1 MPARRRFAGSESDE
15 NFSVLI
21 DSGDGVSA
29 LQQSNANLN
38 IEDPYSG
45 DEKKKYA
52 AANSFYSVGGFSVPT
67 GLTKWSTNIGSFL
80 QQQIVQ
86 TAQNVNVEQIF
97 FENNTNDT
105 RSSGVGAIADYSID
119 NNSNFDDCEET
130 VEEIVVMACRDR
142 TGEFVN
148 AIRSMQGRN
157 IARAVNIR
165 DPRKATQLQSY
176 SEFMMIAKHIGKNI
190 ASTYSKLE
198 KLTLCECISAF
209 DWFQCQ
215 LRCANFRML
224 FIQF

>member
-1 MPARRRFAGSESDE
+1 MPARRRFPGSESDE

-21 DSGDGVSA
+21 DSGDGVSGS
-29 LQQSNANLN
+29 QQQNKTNSNL

-52 AANSFYSVGGFSVPT
+52 TANSFYGVGGFSVPT

-86 TAQNVNVEQIF
+86 AQNVNVEQIF
-97 FENNTNDT
+97 FENNQSDAKPLAV
-105 RSSGVGAIADYSID
+105 SAIDATVD
-119 NNSNFDDCEET
+119 NTHFDE
-130 VEEIVVMACRDR
+130 VEEKVEELVVMACRDR
-142 TGEFVN
+142 TGEFIN

-165 DPRKATQLQSY
+165 DPRKATQLQTY

-198 KLTLCECISAF
+198 KLTLCKKF
-209 DWFQCQ
+209 V
-215 LRCANFRML
+215 NNNN
-224 FIQF
+224 

>member
-21 DSGDGVSA
+21 DSGDGVTGS
-29 LQQSNANLN
+29 QQQNHNSNS
-38 IEDPYSG
+38 IVDPYSG

-52 AANSFYSVGGFSVPT
+52 TTNNSYYSVGGFSVPS
-67 GLTKWSTNIGSFL
+67 GLTKWSSNIGSFL

-86 TAQNVNVEQIF
+86 AQNVNVEQIF
-97 FENNTNDT
+97 FQNNKNDAEPFAT
-105 RSSGVGAIADYSID
+105 AATAID
-119 NNSNFDDCEET
+119 NTVDDSIFDDCDDKP
-130 VEEIVVMACRDR
+130 EEIVVMACRDR

-165 DPRKATQLQSY
+165 DPRKATQLQTY
-176 SEFMMIAKHIGKNI
+176 SEFMMIAKQIGKNI

-198 KLTLCECISAF
+198 KLTLCKTH
-209 DWFQCQ
+209 D
-215 LRCANFRML
+215 N
-224 FIQF
+224 

>member
-21 DSGDGVSA
+21 DSGDSYGSA
-29 LQQSNANLN
+29 KQSNSTAV
-38 IEDPYSG
+38 DG

-52 AANSFYSVGGFSVPT
+52 TTNTNNRFFGVSS
-67 GLTKWSTNIGSFL
+67 GLTKFSSNIGTFL

-86 TAQNVNVEQIF
+86 ASSANVESIF
-97 FENNTNDT
+97 FEKSPVEEKQFAE
-105 RSSGVGAIADYSID
+105 RSAEPV
-119 NNSNFDDCEET
+119 FDDFEDSQS
-130 VEEIVVMACRDR
+130 EIVIMASRDR

-157 IARAVNIR
+157 IARAVNIK
-165 DPRKATQLQSY
+165 DPRKATQLQTY

-198 KLTLCECISAF
+198 KLTLCKSTGCTRKRS
-209 DWFQCQ
+209 
-215 LRCANFRML
+215 
-224 FIQF
+224 

>member
-1 MPARRRFAGSESDE
+1 MPARRRFPGSESDE

-21 DSGDGVSA
+21 DSGDGVSGS
-29 LQQSNANLN
+29 QQQNKNSNL
-38 IEDPYSG
+38 IDDPYSG

-52 AANSFYSVGGFSVPT
+52 TTNSYYSVGGFSVPT

-86 TAQNVNVEQIF
+86 AQNVNVEQIF
-97 FENNTNDT
+97 FENNQNDAKPIAV
-105 RSSGVGAIADYSID
+105 SAAAIDATVD
-119 NNSNFDDCEET
+119 NSNFDEFEEK
-130 VEEIVVMACRDR
+130 VEELVVMACRDR

-198 KLTLCECISAF
+198 KLTLCEKFFNRPVVRFVI
-209 DWFQCQ
+209 
-215 LRCANFRML
+215 LKML
-224 FIQF
+224 I